1 MYRNTPL
8 ITLCKLSLISLCLA
22 SVLTPALANSIEEKI
37 ETIEVSGAYLEGY
50 NAHAASGA
58 SRMELAIK
66 DIPQSVSVITNA
78 QLEDFLLTNTNVA
91 LDTATG
97 VNVERIETDRTYYT
111 ARGFDITNFQTDG
124 VGLPLTNGNNHAGID
139 SAIYDRI
146 EIIRGA
152 NGLMTGVGNPSATVN
167 FIRKRPMTQNSLNL
181 SGTVGSHSLQRLQL
195 DGTQHFSDSLSGRL
209 VLVEQTQD
217 SYLDRYSRH
226 NQAAYLFLNA
236 ELSENTQ
243 VSLSHS
249 YDNSE
254 ATGNLWGALP
264 LYYTDGSA
272 TAYSR
277 NTSTSAD
284 WSFWDVTNNSTVFEL
299 NHQFSTD
306 WRLRATYSQKRT
318 DEDSNLFYVFGTPDR
333 ATEAGLTGYTS
344 EYLLAD
350 ERKTFD
356 VYVEGDFVF
365 LNREHQVVFGVNTA
379 VAEYTDQSLYDFTTG
394 NGFPEI
400 PNLQTWKGNAV
411 YPTLADGLAGSA
423 VKQTQDAWYATGRF
437 SIIDSLHL
445 MLGGR
450 YNQWETKGTSYRVD
464 RTVKDS
470 DFIPFAGLVYDITG
484 DINVY
489 TSYTETFQAQQELD
503 INNQQLDPVVG
514 QSQEIGFKF
523 DLFNEQAVASIAYF
537 DVQQTNLAILDPQ
550 TADFAPDA
558 VRYIGSNGISSHG
571 FELDIAGEILPD
583 LQASIGFTDFSIS
596 GESTVA
602 AYTPGQLFKMGL
614 VYTVDQDL
622 STGINIRWQ
631 DDISR
636 DQGVV
641 GDGFSN
647 AGEAIITRQ
656 ETYAVVDLMA
666 KYQVNKSVSVALNV
680 QNATDKKYLT
690 SLYWAQGF
698 YAPPRTISVTL
709 SWTL

>member
-1 MYRNTPL
+1 MHAHNLLTTTR
-8 ITLCKLSLISLCLA
+8 KLSVISICLA
-22 SVLTPALANSIEEKI
+22 SGITPAFASDTNDQI
-37 ETIEVSGAYLEGY
+37 ETIEVSSTYLKGY
-50 NAHAASGA
+50 NAHTVSGA
-58 SRMELAIK
+58 SRMELAVK

-78 QLEDFLLTNTNVA
+78 QLEDFLLTNTNLA

-139 SAIYDRI
+139 SAIYERI

-167 FIRKRPMTQNSLNL
+167 FIRKRPTTQNSLNI
-181 SGTVGSHSLQRLQL
+181 SGTLGSHSLQRLQV
-195 DGTQHFSDSLSGRL
+195 DGTQHFSDSLSGRM
-209 VLVEQTQD
+209 VLVNQTQD
-217 SYLDRYSRH
+217 SYLDRYGRD
-226 NQAAYLFLNA
+226 NRAAYVFVNA
-236 ELSENTQ
+236 ALSEDTQ
-243 VSLSHS
+243 LSLSHS
-249 YDNSE
+249 YDKSA

-264 LYYTDGSA
+264 LYYTDGTP
-272 TAYSR
+272 TAYPR

-284 WSFWDVTNNSTVFEL
+284 WSFWDVTNSSTVLEL
-299 NHQFSTD
+299 NHHFSD
-306 WRLRATYSQKRT
+306 NWRLRATYSEKRT
-318 DEDSNLFYVFGTPDR
+318 DEESDLFYVFGTPDR
-333 ATEAGLTGYTS
+333 ETEAGLTGYAS
-344 EYLLAD
+344 EYILSD
-350 ERKTFD
+350 KRKTFD
-356 VYVEGDFVF
+356 VYIEGDFA
-365 LNREHQVVFGVNTA
+365 LLGREHQMVFGLNA
-379 VAEYTDQSLYDFTTG
+379 AEAKYTDQSLYDFTTG

-400 PNLQTWKGNAV
+400 PNLQTWTGNAV
-411 YPTLADGLAGSA
+411 YPTLTDGVAGSA

-437 SIIDSLHL
+437 SVLDNLHI

-450 YNQWETKGTSYRVD
+450 YNKWETQGSAYGVD

-470 DFIPFAGLVYDITG
+470 DFIPFAGLVYDISHN
-484 DINVY
+484 INVY

-514 QSQEIGFKF
+514 KSQEIGFKF
-523 DLFNEQAVASIAYF
+523 DLFQDRAVASIAYF
-537 DVQQTNLAILDPQ
+537 DVQQTGLAIIDPQ
-550 TADFAPDA
+550 TADLAPDA

-571 FELDIAGEILPD
+571 VELDIAGEILPD

-602 AYTPGQLFKMGL
+602 DYTPSQLFKMGL
-614 VYTVDQDL
+614 VYTLNQDL

-641 GDGFSN
+641 GEGFSH
-647 AGEAIITRQ
+647 AGTAIITHQ
-656 ETYAVVDLMA
+656 DAYAVVDLMA
-666 KYQVNKSVSVALNV
+666 KYQINESVSVTLNV
-680 QNATDKKYLT
+680 FNASDKKYLT

-698 YAPPRTISVTL
+698 YAPPRTVNASI

>member
-1 MYRNTPL
+1 
-8 ITLCKLSLISLCLA
+8 
-22 SVLTPALANSIEEKI
+22 
-37 ETIEVSGAYLEGY
+37 
-50 NAHAASGA
+50 
-58 SRMELAIK
+58 
-66 DIPQSVSVITNA
+66 
-78 QLEDFLLTNTNVA
+78 
-91 LDTATG
+91 
-97 VNVERIETDRTYYT
+97 
-111 ARGFDITNFQTDG
+111 
-124 VGLPLTNGNNHAGID
+124 
-139 SAIYDRI
+139 
-146 EIIRGA
+146 
-152 NGLMTGVGNPSATVN
+152 
-167 FIRKRPMTQNSLNL
+167 
-181 SGTVGSHSLQRLQL
+181 
-195 DGTQHFSDSLSGRL
+195 
-209 VLVEQTQD
+209 
-217 SYLDRYSRH
+217 
-226 NQAAYLFLNA
+226 
-236 ELSENTQ
+236 
-243 VSLSHS
+243 
-249 YDNSE
+249 
-254 ATGNLWGALP
+254 
-264 LYYTDGSA
+264 
-272 TAYSR
+272 
-277 NTSTSAD
+277 
-284 WSFWDVTNNSTVFEL
+284 
-299 NHQFSTD
+299 
-306 WRLRATYSQKRT
+306 
-318 DEDSNLFYVFGTPDR
+318 VFGSPDR
-333 ATEAGLTGYTS
+333 ATEAGLTGYAC

-470 DFIPFAGLVYDITG
+470 DFIPFAGLVYDITD

-503 INNQQLDPVVG
+503 INNQQLDPIVG

-641 GDGFSN
+641 GEGFGN
-647 AGEAIITRQ
+647 AGETIITRQ

-698 YAPPRTISVTL
+698 YAPPRTISATL